1 MAIVWGAHVQG
12 ANAQG
17 LVVRGAIV
25 RGAIVQGGHC
35 PGTMNEFLFPP
46 YQINF
51 FLVFNQATD
60 QKTFS

>member
-1 MAIVWGAHVQG
+1 MAIVCG
-12 ANAQG
+12 ANVQG

-25 RGAIVQGGHC
+25 RGAVIQGGHC
-35 PGTMNEFLFPP
+35 PGTMNEFLLPP

-51 FLVFNQATD
+51 FLVFNQPAD